1 MPTKNKNCQVSFGL
15 NDAAFNLENLMRF
28 FAPVVN
34 TLQDHSLVQV
44 NNIEVEV
51 KMTSSNHILTTK
63 SNNNE

>member
-1 MPTKNKNCQVSFGL
+1 
-15 NDAAFNLENLMRF
+15 MRF

-51 KMTSSNHILTTK
+51 KMSKQSYSNHK
-63 SNNNE
+63 V